1 MGGSNIRMVG
11 ANHHRIDS
19 KADREQSRLV
29 KAAKSQSSLR
39 ELASTRLGIILGRKA
54 ARGLSSSTSPQHLQ
68 RMLLQTEKRDVS

>member
-1 MGGSNIRMVG
+1 MGGSNIRMVS
-11 ANHHRIDS
+11 ANHRCIGS

-29 KAAKSQSSLR
+29 KVAKSLSFLR
-39 ELASTRLGIILGRKA
+39 ELAFTLLGIILGRKA